1 MLLSPAGRRVT
12 GWFERPCHRHTS
24 AATPPAI
31 GDGAIGAGDEF
42 EQACRPLLGLSPRA
56 TKYLGF
62 KIKAGQT
69 ECRIAQEVDAELA
82 RRRDLGTDTRVEPVP
97 SWRDLPRPMGHAGA
111 KPYRRGGRARADRRE
126 SRVTMASLV
135 STTFMNSR
143 ITR

>member
-62 KIKAGQT
+62 KIKVGQT
-69 ECRIAQEVDAELA
+69 ECRITHEVDAEL
-82 RRRDLGTDTRVEPVP
+82 T
-97 SWRDLPRPMGHAGA
+97 GA
-111 KPYRRGGRARADRRE
+111 A
-126 SRVTMASLV
+126 TMAPIIGSNRSPVGAICL
-135 STTFMNSR
+135 SRWAKQWQSR
-143 ITR
+143 IEGEDVLARTAGSHG